1 MIADPW
7 ANDGNTLLAVDL
19 ATLKGRLTAAI
30 LELLE
35 NGEVGNDWPQRVAQ
49 EVLLQLAAELTA
61 HEQLAKRPLTLA
73 DAAQFLTHELL

>member
-1 MIADPW
+1 MII
-7 ANDGNTLLAVDL
+7 DL
-19 ATLKGRLTAAI
+19 ATLTGRLTAAI

-61 HEQLAKRPLTLA
+61 HEQLANCPLMLR
-73 DAAQFLTHELL
+73 DAVQFLTQEYS